1 MKKVIQKMR
10 RKKSIRK
17 KVSGTPTKPRMC
29 VHKSLKNIT
38 VQVIDDINGK
48 TLCGISSLSPALKD
62 KFKAATRKNINVATA
77 MGEEIAKSAMD
88 KGIKEVVFDRSG
100 YKYHGAV
107 KALADAAREAGLK
120 F

>member
-1 MKKVIQKMR
+1 MKKAIQKIR

-17 KVSGTPTKPRMC
+17 KISGTPSKPRMC
-29 VHKSLKNIT
+29 VHKSLKNII
-38 VQVIDDINGK
+38 VQVIDDVNGK

-62 KFKAATRKNINVATA
+62 KFKTTTRKNINVATLL
-77 MGEEIAKSAMD
+77 GEEIAKSALD

-100 YKYHGAV
+100 YRYHGAV
-107 KALADAAREAGLK
+107 KALADAARKQGLQ

>member
-1 MKKVIQKMR
+1 MKKVMQKAR

-17 KVSGTPTKPRMC
+17 KISGTPEKPRMC
-29 VHKSLKNIT
+29 IHKSLKNIT
-38 VQVIDDINGK
+38 VQVIDDISGK
-48 TLCGISSLSPALKD
+48 TVCGISSLSPALKD
-62 KFKAATRKNINVATA
+62 RFKAVTRKNINVATA
-77 MGEEIAKSAMD
+77 LGEEIAKAAMD

-107 KALADAAREAGLK
+107 KALADAARKQGLQ

>member
-1 MKKVIQKMR
+1 MQKAR
-10 RKKSIRK
+10 RRKSIRK
-17 KVSGTPTKPRMC
+17 RISGTPDRPRLC

-48 TLCGISSLSPALKD
+48 TLCGISSLSPAMKE
-62 KFKAATRKNINVATA
+62 KFKAGTRKNINVATA
-77 MGEEIAKSAMD
+77 LGEEIAKNAIE

-100 YKYHGAV
+100 YRYHGAV
-107 KALADAAREAGLK
+107 KALADAARKQGLQ